1 MNRRKFL
8 KRVAIGIGALATYG
22 LADGLYKFISSEEE
36 AARLHPNERNV
47 YESFRKISWN
57 IGRAIDEL
65 RKRTYTSFVIIGKVS
80 TPVTTTVYPNPLKAK
95 RYIDNAL
102 NEYKL
107 IENLLYNDVNNIETT
122 LIEVYKRLP
131 NKEVVYDDEIFKAE
145 REMLRDALN
154 QSIKI
159 ESKYKSILYKEMEH
173 ERNYGITE
181 IVLGMVGIIGALIL
195 WLKNKKH

>member
-22 LADGLYKFISSEEE
+22 LADGLYKVISSEDE
-36 AARLHPNERNV
+36 ATRLHPNERNV

-65 RKRTYTSFVIIGKVS
+65 RKTFIINVIGIPQ
-80 TPVTTTVYPNPLKAK
+80 TITLYPNPLKAK
-95 RYIDNAL
+95 RYINDAL

-154 QSIKI
+154 QSIKM

-173 ERNYGITE
+173 KRNYGITE
-181 IVLGMVGIIGALIL
+181 IVFGTVGIIGALIL

>member
-1 MNRRKFL
+1 MICMNRRKFL

-22 LADGLYKFISSEEE
+22 LADGLYKVISSEDE
-36 AARLHPNERNV
+36 ATRLHPNERNV

-57 IGRAIDEL
+57 IGRSIDEL
-65 RKRTYTSFVIIGKVS
+65 RKTFIINVIGIPQ
-80 TPVTTTVYPNPLKAK
+80 TITLYPNPLKAK
-95 RYIDNAL
+95 RYINDAL

-154 QSIKI
+154 QSIKM

-173 ERNYGITE
+173 KRNYGITE
-181 IVLGMVGIIGALIL
+181 IVFGTVGIIGALIL